1 MEPKTHFGLLVQ
13 FEKHGYWK
21 ITIWRAWE
29 GGIGLKGGWCLLVP
43 GKEWRRSQ
51 GATLKPTAQAKGLL
65 LGVQIEGT
73 GAPNVG
79 GGVVIGAK

>member
-1 MEPKTHFGLLVQ
+1 M
-13 FEKHGYWK
+13 
-21 ITIWRAWE
+21 
-29 GGIGLKGGWCLLVP
+29 P